1 MEFLRYKRAQGGY
14 RLGVKVAGAAYDLAD
29 CYRAYRNAQGRRP
42 PGVSAALAG
51 ASLRALLASP
61 GARAFLDALRGNG
74 VRDGVR
80 PLDGAALVL
89 GAPLHDPGRFIGI
102 GLNYRSHARE
112 MGQAISSEPPLF
124 AKWANAIAGPYDD
137 VTLPACS
144 QAVDYEVEL
153 GVVIGRRAWQVA
165 GRDALDYVFGYTVIN
180 DVSARDLQFRT
191 GQWLAGKVSDGFAPM
206 GPVVIEKED
215 VGPPRDWLL
224 ETWVN
229 GDLRQQGRTSDMIHD
244 VAALV
249 SHLSHLVA
257 LEPGDVI
264 ATGTPPG
271 VGMSR
276 TPPCYLGVGDVVRMQ
291 IAGIGVIEN
300 RFVAP
305 LSQ

>member
-14 RLGVKVAGAAYDLAD
+14 RLGVKVGGAAYDLAD

-191 GQWLAGKVSDGFAPM
+191 GQWLAGKISDGFAPM
-206 GPVVIEKED
+206 GPAVVERAD
-215 VGPPRDWLL
+215 VGPPHDLKL

-229 GDLRQQGRTSDMIHD
+229 GELRQQGRTSDMIYD
-244 VAALV
+244 VPALV
-249 SHLSHLVA
+249 SRLSHLIT

-276 TPPCYLGVGDVVRMQ
+276 TPPSYLAAGDVVRMR
-291 IAGIGVIEN
+291 IAGVGVIEN
-300 RFVAP
+300 RFIAAG
-305 LSQ
+305 